1 MPPVG
6 LWLVGAILILAAT
19 ARAEDYVVRKGE
31 TLQRIARDQLG
42 DEERWSEIARL
53 NGMQAPY
60 RISVGQKLRLPEAD
74 KPTAPTSAAGAA
86 TASAT
91 SHSSASPRS
100 TAIFSLGSVPVWAAI
115 VFYSCLGL
123 FAASAILWLVG
134 WLHFLVS
141 AFGQSFWWGIGTIL
155 VWPVW
160 LVFLVKYWEK
170 AKKGFIMQM
179 VASGMAGFAW
189 VVLFCAGLSAA
200 LWPAILSRGVH

>member
-1 MPPVG
+1 MSLVA
-6 LWLVGAILILAAT
+6 LWLVGALLAFAGT

-31 TLQRIARDQLG
+31 TLERIARDQLG
-42 DEERWSEIARL
+42 DEGRRSEIARL
-53 NGMQAPY
+53 NGVLAPY

-74 KPTAPTSAAGAA
+74 RPASPTPTAGAA
-86 TASAT
+86 TATVA
-91 SHSSASPRS
+91 SHSSAVPRS
-100 TAIFSLGSVPVWAAI
+100 TAAFSLGSVAVWAAI

-123 FAASAILWLVG
+123 FAASVILWLVG

-141 AFGQSFWWGIGTIL
+141 AFGQSFWWGVGTIL

-160 LVFLVKYWEK
+160 LVFLIKYWEK

-189 VVLFCAGLSAA
+189 VVLFCAGLSSI
-200 LWPAILSRGVH
+200 LWPAILSRAGH